1 MSQGSMN
8 FAITMS
14 MVLPGVV
21 GFKLSGKL
29 CNGVTATDLVLT
41 VTQMLRKHSVVGK
54 FVEFYGEGMGELS
67 LANRATIA
75 NMSPEYGATMGFF
88 PVDHVT
94 LQYLKLTGRSDE
106 TVAMIEAYLCANK
119 MFVDYN
125 EPLQKRVFSSYLELD
140 LADVEPCVSGPKRPH
155 DRVPLKDMK
164 ADWHLCLD
172 SKVGF
177 KGFGVPKKEQDKV
190 AKFLFHGQPV
200 ELKHGSVVIA
210 AITSCTN
217 TSNSSVMLG
226 AGLVAKKAC
235 ELGLELDQAMDKNK
249 PGPRF
254 WSCHKIFVEEVLNFV
269 CGFGVCSGLQKY
281 LNQQGFHIVGYGCTT
296 CIGNSGELDESV
308 ASAISENDIIAAAVI
323 FGNRNFEGRVHP
335 VTRANYLAS
344 PPLVVAYALA
354 GTDDQA
360 EQDFVKLSSFFLH
373 YSGAFISC
381 QL

>member
-1 MSQGSMN
+1 
-8 FAITMS
+8 MS

-29 CNGVTATDLVLT
+29 RNGVTTTDLVLT
-41 VTQMLRKHSVVGK
+41 VTQMLRKH
-54 FVEFYGEGMGELS
+54 GEGMGELS
-67 LANRATIA
+67 LSNRATIA
-75 NMSPEYGATMGFF
+75 NMSPEYGATMDFF

-106 TVAMIEAYLCANK
+106 TMRLSFLFLFVAMIEAYLRANK

-140 LADVEPCVSGPKRPH
+140 LADVEPCVSRPKRPH
-155 DRVPLKDMK
+155 DRVPLKAMK
-164 ADWHLCLD
+164 AYWHLCLD
-172 SKVGF
+172 RKVGF
-177 KGFGVPKKEQDKV
+177 KGFGVPKEEQDKV
-190 AKFLFHGQPV
+190 AKFLFHGQPA
-200 ELKHGSVVIA
+200 ELKHRSVVIA

-217 TSNSSVMLG
+217 TSNPSVMLG

-235 ELGLELDQAMDKNK
+235 ELGLEGDQAMDKNK

-254 WSCHKIFVEEVLNFV
+254 WSCHKIFVAE
-269 CGFGVCSGLQKY
+269 
-281 LNQQGFHIVGYGCTT
+281 LNQQGFHIVGYSCT
-296 CIGNSGELDESV
+296 CIGNSVELDESV
-308 ASAISENDIIAAAVI
+308 TSAISENDIIAAVVLS
-323 FGNRNFEGRVHP
+323 GNQNFEGRVHP
-335 VTRANYLAS
+335 LTRANYLAS

-360 EQDFVKLSSFFLH
+360 EQDFVKLSNFFLH

-381 QL
+381 QLLPWLVNLI